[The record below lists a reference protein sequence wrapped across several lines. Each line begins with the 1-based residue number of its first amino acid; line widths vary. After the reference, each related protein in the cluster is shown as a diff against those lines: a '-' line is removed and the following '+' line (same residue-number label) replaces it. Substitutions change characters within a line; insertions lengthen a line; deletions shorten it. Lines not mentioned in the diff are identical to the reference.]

1 MLVPFVVECNIFNTI
16 RWSKIPVAVKCMV
29 ALRILGRGSSCDD
42 ICEMS
47 GVGESTVNSI
57 FKQFIFGMSRPD
69 VFTRMVK
76 PPSDERLKAEM
87 DLALFST
94 FKNLQSP
101 FNLS

>member
-1 MLVPFVVECNIFNTI
+1 
-16 RWSKIPVAVKCMV
+16 MV

-69 VFTRMVK
+69 VFARMVK
-76 PPSDERLKAEM
+76 PPTDVRLKAVM
-87 DLALFST
+87 DTYSKLGFPGCVGSIDCT
-94 FKNLQSP
+94 HIQWNKGCGVFVIQWKGGVTN
-101 FNLS
+101 F